1 METGLK
7 IKLFIAGG
15 ILATSYAI
23 TALNAGPDELPQES
37 IFTYAGKTIKKT
49 AKDVMF
55 VVGGSYC
62 WGTDQSLR
70 QQRQQTK
77 LKVLYQNM
85 PASNANQTVHK
96 KITELETKI
105 KARYG
110 TQALL
115 ALQEKCDI
123 TAKK

>member
-15 ILATSYAI
+15 ILVGSYAI
-23 TALNAGPDELPQES
+23 TALNAGPEELPQES

-55 VVGGSYC
+55 VVRGSYC
-62 WGTDQSLR
+62 WSSDQSLR

-77 LKVLYQNM
+77 LKTLYQNM
-85 PASNANQTVHK
+85 ATNNTDQ
-96 KITELETKI
+96 KIHNKISELEIKI

-115 ALQEKCDI
+115 ALQEQCDM